1 MTIDIRKR
9 PTADA
14 ISDDPPQV
22 VVERVRPYARCHA
35 CGDGVVEAV
44 CSHCARLL
52 CSRHLVAAGPL
63 GPRAVLE
70 LFRTDPKAAAAPRAG
85 KAAAN
90 PGEKAT
96 AAAGDP
102 GVQKSGV
109 QKPGDEKP
117 GDEKSGDEKPGDQE
131 SEDQASGVQKSGGQ
145 KSENQKSGVP
155 KPDKPGR
162 KRSKDSDSN
171 DEEERAGERLG
182 ARPRGSAHRHYCAT
196 CVPRARPFD
205 AELIAPQRRRGWVLP
220 CFLYSPWSD
229 CCC

>member
-22 VVERVRPYARCHA
+22 VVERVQPCARCHA

-102 GVQKSGV
+102 GVQKSG
-109 QKPGDEKP
+109 
-117 GDEKSGDEKPGDQE
+117 
-131 SEDQASGVQKSGGQ
+131 
-145 KSENQKSGVP
+145 
-155 KPDKPGR
+155 GR
-162 KRSKDSDSN
+162 SPAMRSPAMRS
-171 DEEERAGERLG
+171 RAMR
-182 ARPRGSAHRHYCAT
+182 S
-196 CVPRARPFD
+196 RAIRNRR
-205 AELIAPQRRRGWVLP
+205 IRRRAFRSRAVRSRRIRSRAYRSRTSRGENAPRIPTPTTRRSGRASDWGRVLEAP
-220 CFLYSPWSD
+220 PTGTTAPPAYPSPPVRR
-229 CCC
+229 